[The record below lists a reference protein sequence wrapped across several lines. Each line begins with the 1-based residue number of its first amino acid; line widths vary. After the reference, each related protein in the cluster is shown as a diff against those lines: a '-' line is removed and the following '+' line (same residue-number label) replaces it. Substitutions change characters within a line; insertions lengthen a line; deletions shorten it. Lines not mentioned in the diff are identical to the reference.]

1 MNKVQAA
8 AGAIWTALQG
18 LLAIGTFTVA
28 PVAVPGLPEWAAGAA
43 GVVLAVAVFAAKS
56 LAVAAEARAIADRI
70 RAGVDAVDDAID
82 AAVPA
87 DPIGVTA
94 TPPSAGSPVPPPTTL
109 HAG

>member
-87 DPIGVTA
+87 ASASQTA
-94 TPPSAGSPVPPPTTL
+94 VPPTTL